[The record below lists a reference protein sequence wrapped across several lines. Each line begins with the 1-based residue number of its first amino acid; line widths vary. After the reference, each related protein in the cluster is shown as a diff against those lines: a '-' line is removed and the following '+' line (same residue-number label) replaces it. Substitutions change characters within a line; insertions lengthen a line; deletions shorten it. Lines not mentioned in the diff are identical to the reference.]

1 MKHTPHPLH
10 SRRAALAALGTGTLG
25 LSAMLS
31 SAAEPAPSAEPLQFN
46 VRDFG
51 ARGDGKT
58 DDTIAFESALAA
70 AAQAPTGRCVRV
82 PPGQYRL
89 TRSLTLDSTLLIGL
103 EAGGFPADTRP
114 LPQLIVDVP
123 APQPCLMAKTGA
135 SVHGLELEFRRAKPD
150 TVFGPGV
157 KIEGGGVSL
166 SNLLLHNPT
175 LGIVA
180 DGRVNCGRVNLEN
193 IFMVNPA
200 EIGVRFEYGLDVV
213 TFRNVH
219 VWNYVPTSVRTCT
232 GFRIGHVDEI
242 RLSDCS
248 VVAAAIGFH
257 FVETK
262 LVEGKSGSV
271 WGGMN
276 NCTADF
282 SAVAVQ
288 VDHASVLRVNG
299 GSFWA
304 HHFGLI
310 CNGPGDVIVSGAD
323 LRANSQ
329 HCIDVRGGATGTLT
343 VTGCLL
349 KKNATNAA
357 QTAKLHINGPAS
369 VLVSG
374 CQFDEKSAGALLGPE
389 ARRVSLTGNL
399 FAASPH
405 PALTDKTLATCEK
418 LIANNLGVK

>member
-1 MKHTPHPLH
+1 MNHTPHPLH
-10 SRRAALAALGTGTLG
+10 SRRAALAALGAGTLG
-25 LSAMLS
+25 LSTALS
-31 SAAEPAPSAEPLQFN
+31 SAAEPVPSAPALQFN

-58 DDTIAFESALAA
+58 DDTMAFESALAA

-114 LPQLIVDVP
+114 LPQLLVDVP
-123 APQPCLMAKTGA
+123 APQPCLIAKTGA

-200 EIGVRFEYGLDVV
+200 EIGVHFEYGLDVV

-219 VWNYVPTSVRTCT
+219 VWNMCPPRFGPAPGFASDMWMRSGCRTARWWPRPSVFTSWKPSCR
-232 GFRIGHVDEI
+232 RA
-242 RLSDCS
+242 R
-248 VVAAAIGFH
+248 AA
-257 FVETK
+257 
-262 LVEGKSGSV
+262 
-271 WGGMN
+271 
-276 NCTADF
+276 
-282 SAVAVQ
+282 
-288 VDHASVLRVNG
+288 
-299 GSFWA
+299 
-304 HHFGLI
+304 
-310 CNGPGDVIVSGAD
+310 VSGA
-323 LRANSQ
+323 A
-329 HCIDVRGGATGTLT
+329 
-343 VTGCLL
+343 
-349 KKNATNAA
+349 
-357 QTAKLHINGPAS
+357 
-369 VLVSG
+369 
-374 CQFDEKSAGALLGPE
+374 
-389 ARRVSLTGNL
+389 
-399 FAASPH
+399 
-405 PALTDKTLATCEK
+405 
-418 LIANNLGVK
+418 